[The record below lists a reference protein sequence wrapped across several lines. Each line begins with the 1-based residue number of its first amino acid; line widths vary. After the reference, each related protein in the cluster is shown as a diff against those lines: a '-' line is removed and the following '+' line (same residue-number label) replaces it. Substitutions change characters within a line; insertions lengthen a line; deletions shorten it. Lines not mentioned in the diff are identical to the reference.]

1 MCISGLFSNDSL
13 RLLSF
18 IFLNQPCTFFK
29 SHFGLFFFSVLAQ
42 PSEFANDVGILLIYI
57 CTVKWDMHE
66 RGRKP
71 NKSLDV
77 HYYFKRY
84 CWRCCCFANG
94 NVIIFLSIVL
104 FAFPVWNI
112 SSFFLFSGI
121 FISIFDLC
129 TFFVLVSFH
138 CLFAILDL
146 KWLWAAAHRPRLWIL
161 WHILY
166 TPLYLHPMSASS
178 ALWVTT
184 RCTLWLAVTWWH
196 WHDA

>member
-1 MCISGLFSNDSL
+1 MCISGLFSNDSS

-18 IFLNQPCTFFK
+18 IFLNQPCTFFVQLFK

-104 FAFPVWNI
+104 FAAPVWNI
-112 SSFFLFSGI
+112 SSFFFCSLAF
-121 FISIFDLC
+121 
-129 TFFVLVSFH
+129 
-138 CLFAILDL
+138 
-146 KWLWAAAHRPRLWIL
+146 
-161 WHILY
+161 
-166 TPLYLHPMSASS
+166 LYLFLTFAHFLSWCRFTAFWLFLTWSDCGQQHITPDCEYYGIY
-178 ALWVTT
+178 
-184 RCTLWLAVTWWH
+184 CTLLYIYIPCQLVLHCGSPHAARCDWL
-196 WHDA
+196 